1 MDIGCDRHIH
11 QIDDRRATMIRKT
24 LLALTAIAALGAS
37 VSAPTTADAKGFFK
51 KKWHHHHGHRGW
63 GKWGPAFG
71 AAALIAG
78 TAIAVESCY
87 QRQWVETPYGMRKVR
102 VYVC

>member
-24 LLALTAIAALGAS
+24 LLALTAIAALGVS
-37 VSAPTTADAKGFFK
+37 VSAPTTADAKPWWK
-51 KKWHHHHGHRGW
+51 KHHHHHKHGW

-71 AAALIAG
+71 AAAFIAG

>member
-1 MDIGCDRHIH
+1 MF
-11 QIDDRRATMIRKT
+11 RKT
-24 LLALTAIAALGAS
+24 LLALTAIAALGVS
-37 VSAPTTADAKGFFK
+37 VTAPTTADAGPFWK

-63 GKWGPAFG
+63 GYWGPALG
-71 AAALIAG
+71 AAAIIGGA
-78 TAIAVESCY
+78 AIAVESCY